1 MKFNEKLIEL
11 RKKEG
16 LSQEQLGNKVNVSR
30 QTVSKWELGET
41 TPELEKLIELSKVF
55 NISIDKLVG
64 KENDETLNGDQRIFY
79 GKVRLDY
86 DI

>member
-64 KENDETLNGDQRIFY
+64 KEESQQHRSQM
-79 GKVRLDY
+79 
-86 DI
+86 